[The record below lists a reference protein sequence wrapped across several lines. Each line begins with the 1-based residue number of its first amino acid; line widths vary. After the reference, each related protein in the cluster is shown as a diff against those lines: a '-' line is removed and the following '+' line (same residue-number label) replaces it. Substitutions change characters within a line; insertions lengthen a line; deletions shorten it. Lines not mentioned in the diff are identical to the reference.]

1 MSLADLMKKGSLRQF
16 ATVTVA
22 TVATVRPDRLP
33 IVASVA
39 TVSVAI
45 AQKQAANDPAQ
56 VLALVSSTAA
66 VIDDPD
72 RWAWPHSQAMT
83 GREIDTL
90 MARLHHFARRGL
102 AEPEAERLADKL
114 VTRDREADDRRL
126 CLECAHLA
134 GHADVWGCRN
144 WQQAAIASKARD
156 AQLSPAL
163 VIQPQRCDG
172 FKAAT

>member
-1 MSLADLMKKGSLRQF
+1 MSLADLMKKDSLHQL

-22 TVATVRPDRLP
+22 TGATDKPDSLP
-33 IVASVA
+33 SVASVA

-56 VLALVSSTAA
+56 VLAMVSSTAA

-90 MARLHHFARRGL
+90 TARLHHFARRGL
-102 AEPEAERLADKL
+102 AEPDAERMADKL
-114 VTRDREADDRRL
+114 VTRDREADARRV
-126 CLECAHLA
+126 CLECTHLA
-134 GHADVWGCRN
+134 GHAGAWRCRN
-144 WQQAAIASKARD
+144 WQQTAIASKARD
-156 AQLSPAL
+156 AQLPAAL